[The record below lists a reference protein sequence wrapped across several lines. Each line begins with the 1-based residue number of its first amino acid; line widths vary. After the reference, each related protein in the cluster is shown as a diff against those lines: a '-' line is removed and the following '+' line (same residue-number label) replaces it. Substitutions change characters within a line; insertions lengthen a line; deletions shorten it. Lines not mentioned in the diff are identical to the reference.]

1 MSARTTGGKRLVT
14 IQLTYVDEGSYHTE
28 ELRTSSDLVDRY
40 ERLIDFLQEEPEL
53 LKQHYLDLTRLCS
66 ARVVPD

>member
-1 MSARTTGGKRLVT
+1 MSRKKVVM

-28 ELRTSSDLVDRY
+28 EIRTTSDLVEKY

-53 LKQHYLDLTRLCS
+53 LKQHFLDLNRLCS
-66 ARVVPD
+66 ARVVTD